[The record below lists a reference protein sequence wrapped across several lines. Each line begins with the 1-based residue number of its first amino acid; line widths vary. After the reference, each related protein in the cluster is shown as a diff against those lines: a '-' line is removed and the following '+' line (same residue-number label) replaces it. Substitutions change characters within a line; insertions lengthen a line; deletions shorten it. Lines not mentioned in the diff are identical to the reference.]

1 MGRAATAASYVEKND
16 ESRLKNDEFRLKT
29 RCLCMKTQVMY
40 SCETVDIVLGFC
52 RPTIGKEWTAGKIYT
67 LAVQVL

>member
-1 MGRAATAASYVEKND
+1 
-16 ESRLKNDEFRLKT
+16 
-29 RCLCMKTQVMY
+29 MKTQVMY